1 MLIFHKVLPVFVLP
15 LGLGI
20 VVVVLGALFRRWWL
34 VWSGV
39 GLLCV
44 LGMPVTGDWMMRMVE
59 GVDRRVDVALLEPA
73 DAVVVLG
80 GVTVQVPG
88 VRYGEWGDA
97 ADRFEGGVEV
107 FRGGKAPLLVLTGA
121 KMPWAPDARVE
132 GDLLRERALLLDV
145 PEKSIRVTGRVGNTA
160 DEAREVRKLLAGIA
174 RPRVILVTSAFHMR
188 RAAMLFRHAGLR
200 VDEFPVDFRTSFY
213 DRLTVIDFLPC
224 ADGLE
229 NSELAIREMIG
240 WLYYLLVNSEWMR
253 FAR

>member
-39 GLLCV
+39 GLLWV

-132 GDLLRERALLLDV
+132 GELLRERALLLGV
-145 PEKSIRVTGRVGNTA
+145 PEESVRVTGRVGNTA

-240 WLYYLLVNSEWMR
+240 WLYYLLVNGEW
-253 FAR
+253 